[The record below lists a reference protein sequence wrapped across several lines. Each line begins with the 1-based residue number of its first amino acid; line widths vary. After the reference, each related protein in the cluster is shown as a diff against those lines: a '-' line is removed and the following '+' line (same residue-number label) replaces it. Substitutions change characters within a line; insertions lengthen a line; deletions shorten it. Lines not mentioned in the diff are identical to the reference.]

1 MERVFVNKKGEVLK
15 IIQDVDSESPR
26 EWDNLGTMSCFHNR
40 YNLGD
45 SDPIVS
51 SDDYNSWD
59 EMKEALIKKHNA
71 KIVLPLYLYDH
82 SGITISTSPFSCR
95 WDSGQVGFIWIS
107 AEKIRKEYSV
117 KRISK
122 KLLEKVETYL
132 KSEVKT
138 YDQYLIGDVYGFQLY
153 DKDENLLDS
162 CWGFYGDDPTEN
174 EMTDYFDFE
183 DFEEKESVYSY

>member
-1 MERVFVNKKGEVLK
+1 MERVFVNKKGDVLK
-15 IIQDVDSESPR
+15 IIQDDNSESPR
-26 EWDNLGTMSCFHNR
+26 EWNNLGTMSCFHNR

-45 SDPIVS
+45 KDPIVS
-51 SDDYNSWD
+51 TDDYNSWD
-59 EMKEALIKKHNA
+59 EMKEALIKEHNA

-82 SGITISTSPFSCR
+82 SGITISTSPFTCR

-117 KRISK
+117 KRISQ

-132 KSEVKT
+132 RAEVKT
-138 YDQYLIGDVYGFQLY
+138 YDQYFIGDIYGFELY

-162 CWGFYGDDPTEN
+162 CWGFYGDDIKEN
-174 EMTDYFDFE
+174 GMIDHFDFNFE
-183 DFEEKESVYSY
+183 DFEEK